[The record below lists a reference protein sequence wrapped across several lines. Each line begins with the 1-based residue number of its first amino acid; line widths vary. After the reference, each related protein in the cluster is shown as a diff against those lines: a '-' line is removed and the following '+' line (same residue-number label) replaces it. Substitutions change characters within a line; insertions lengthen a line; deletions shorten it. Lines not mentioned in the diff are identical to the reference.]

1 MSTKGTADVVFCLDA
16 SNSMSPCLQGVKD
29 HLTDFVKGLQSKG
42 QMTWDLRA
50 DFVAQNVGQGSQ
62 GGVLFNHRS
71 VYHEDLHEALYAS
84 RSQSGARLFTTALD
98 DFKANL
104 DRVRCEGDEA
114 MLVALDFALDFPWR
128 PAVACHRTVILL
140 TDEPCET
147 GAIADEQA
155 QAAPALI
162 RKIQDL
168 RVMLF
173 LVAPDSPTY
182 QKLAEADKSEYEVIS
197 EQQNGLA
204 SVDFGKV
211 LQYIG
216 KSVSAASLQPAGKM
230 GTDTILD
237 GQNGICPHFPRGLFG
252 QTTWKAGTGGFQGR

>member
-42 QMTWDLRA
+42 QMTWDLRV

-84 RSQSGARLFTTALD
+84 QPSGVRLFTTALD

-104 DRVRCEGDEA
+104 NRVPCEGDEA

-128 PAVACHRTVILL
+128 PAAQCHRTVILL

-155 QAAPALI
+155 RQVPALI

-173 LVAPDSPTY
+173 LVAPDSPAY
-182 QKLAEADKSEYEVIS
+182 QKLAEADKSEYEVIA
-197 EQQNGLA
+197 ERQNGLA
-204 SVDFGKV
+204 TVDFGKV
-211 LQYIG
+211 LQHIG
-216 KSVSAASLQPAGKM
+216 KSVSAASLQAAGP
-230 GTDTILD
+230 GTKAA
-237 GQNGICPHFPRGLFG
+237 RGLFG
-252 QTTWKAGTGGFQGR
+252 QTTWKPGTGGFQGR